1 VCVFSLSLSLSEASI
16 SELGLS
22 DLLVVSLLSEGDGEE
37 RISDTK
43 GHSQQNQG
51 EGAAEAAMVLPDVSE
66 AVS

>member
-1 VCVFSLSLSLSEASI
+1 
-16 SELGLS
+16 
-22 DLLVVSLLSEGDGEE
+22 LVYLICWWFLFCRRTEGDGEE